1 MDIREPLIGVVFEP
15 RDLPSSSAPPIMN
28 GNSTLAMHESRRALL
43 SPSTSAINESLM
55 AVVWGANWVAR
66 IDLEQLKNGD
76 KPSSGNGNTIKVVR
90 READKKR
97 AREEERG
104 FVPSTTSSD
113 VSVSAK
119 VDITV
124 TRRYQPLVLLDFVGN
139 GELVAVEKTWF
150 DLAKGLPEAWIRSG
164 EFGT

>member
-15 RDLPSSSAPPIMN
+15 RDLPSSSAPLPITN
-28 GNSTLAMHESRRALL
+28 GNGTSVIHESRRALL
-43 SPSTSAINESLM
+43 SSSNSMNESLM

-66 IDLEQLKNGD
+66 IDLEQLKTGD
-76 KPSSGNGNTIKVVR
+76 QSSFANGNTVKVVR

-97 AREEERG
+97 AREEEKG
-104 FVPSTTSSD
+104 FVPSTSSSD
-113 VSVSAK
+113 VSAPTK
-119 VDITV
+119 VDIKV